1 MAYRVEVVRSGEW
14 WAITVPS
21 LRGVFSQARHLDD
34 VPAAAREAIA
44 MMLDVDPAELGPIDV
59 HVQEQGEAGS
69 LLQRLPGFSRF
80 GTGLTAR
87 RSRFSTRE
95 ICVEP
100 GRQMPFGI
108 DLERELARH
117 AVDATVPLASHST
130 AAGTARDPLVV
141 GGAGRGVAVISRAG
155 PG

>member
-1 MAYRVEVVRSGEW
+1 MAYRVEAVRSGEW

-69 LLQRLPGFSRF
+69 L
-80 GTGLTAR
+80 A
-87 RSRFSTRE
+87 
-95 ICVEP
+95 
-100 GRQMPFGI
+100 
-108 DLERELARH
+108 
-117 AVDATVPLASHST
+117 
-130 AAGTARDPLVV
+130 
-141 GGAGRGVAVISRAG
+141 
-155 PG
+155 

>member
-69 LLQRLPGFSRF
+69 L
-80 GTGLTAR
+80 A
-87 RSRFSTRE
+87 
-95 ICVEP
+95 
-100 GRQMPFGI
+100 
-108 DLERELARH
+108 
-117 AVDATVPLASHST
+117 
-130 AAGTARDPLVV
+130 
-141 GGAGRGVAVISRAG
+141 
-155 PG
+155 